1 MLENNPILQGLK
13 KLYFEFRL
21 TMRLLRDQR
30 VPLWSKIIPVAA
42 FAYVIMPFDFIPD
55 FILVIGQ
62 LDDLT
67 VLYAAF
73 RLFRQFSPPH
83 VVEEHLNALVNGGVQ
98 EPADVVEVRNYT
110 VREKE

>member
-1 MLENNPILQGLK
+1 MLENNPVIEGLK

-21 TMRLLRDQR
+21 TMRLLRDRR
-30 VPLWSKIIPVAA
+30 VPVLPKIIPILA

-55 FILVIGQ
+55 FILIIGQ

-73 RLFRQFSPPH
+73 KLFRHFAPAD
-83 VVEEHLNALVNGGVQ
+83 VVEEHLNAMIYGEG
-98 EPADVVEVRNYT
+98 EKPADVVEVKNYR
-110 VREKE
+110 VREK